1 MWPVG
6 RFALASF
13 SLADRLPASAVYEG
27 VEAPLSLMLAAA
39 SEASMTRTA
48 AQRPAATTKGTGAV
62 TAAVPHAA
70 ASRVRELLWTDRMQ
84 LRAAD
89 MLSTRGWLSLRIT
102 ELAMCIGKVVSRP
115 AADLAVDSELRWI
128 WQEAGL
134 VEGDAAKSM
143 EADAEGGR
151 SAIAPLALHARPGLP
166 KGASQRAEVSQSHSL
181 LYACCRDKT

>member
-48 AQRPAATTKGTGAV
+48 APRPAAAMGPGAV
-62 TAAVPHAA
+62 AAALSHA
-70 ASRVRELLWTDRMQ
+70 ASRAEELLCTGRMQ

-89 MLSTRGWLSLRIT
+89 MRITRGWLSGRIS

-115 AADLAVDSELRWI
+115 AVDLAVDSELRRI
-128 WQEAGL
+128 SQEAGF
-134 VEGDAAKSM
+134 VEEAAAKSM
-143 EADAEGGR
+143 EADAVGGR
-151 SAIAPLALHARPGLP
+151 SAIAPLTLHARPGLP
-166 KGASQRAEVSQSHSL
+166 KGASQRAEVSTPSRWAL
-181 LYACCRDKT
+181 KVKRKC